1 MKESHKIYI
10 VLFIFLLGLYY
21 CLNVSPRTIYEGY
34 ENKNS
39 PCPNVLIQKGSEIYL
54 YNSKQAKIPGVNPIK
69 FDNLEG
75 YVEYLEW
82 QKHYGIEC
90 PVLFL
95 QRSFDA
101 QGKAIY
107 QVRPDIFDVQVG
119 LPATVPMGEQPMETS
134 KLVDAGRNDP
144 PYNKNSFPAYDP
156 MNLYQGEYTPL
167 DKMFHEQEQTQ
178 QLSDN
183 PMDSNWG
190 GIEYTEKQVASGKY
204 AGNEVGLPG
213 S

>member
-1 MKESHKIYI
+1 MKESHKICI
-10 VLFIFLLGLYY
+10 TLIIFLLGLYY
-21 CLNVSPRTIYEGY
+21 CLTVNHRTVYEGY
-34 ENKNS
+34 ANKNS
-39 PCPNVLIQKGSEIYL
+39 ACPNILIQKGSEIYL
-54 YNSKQAKIPGVNPIK
+54 YNSKKAKIPGVNPIK

-82 QKHYGIEC
+82 QKHNNINC

-107 QVRPDIFDVQVG
+107 QVRPDIFDAQGG
-119 LPATVPMGEQPMETS
+119 LPATVPSGEQPMKTT
-134 KLVDAGRNDP
+134 KLIDAGRNDP

-156 MNLYQGEYTPL
+156 MNLYQGDYTPL
-167 DKMFHEQEQTQ
+167 DKMYHEQEKN

-183 PMDSNWG
+183 PMDVNWG
-190 GIEYTEKQVASGKY
+190 GIEYTEKQVESGKY
-204 AGNEVGLPG
+204 AGNEVELPG
-213 S
+213 A